1 MQLIFNNKLLFKT
14 GKTLQ
19 MANKLKKMLILVTKL
34 NFRHLQVS
42 DKILFTLIHNV
53 NKL

>member
-19 MANKLKKMLILVTKL
+19 MANTKKMLILVTKL

-42 DKILFTLIHNV
+42 DKILFTLNHNV